1 MKKNYYIILFL
12 KIIFKI
18 LLTNDTMHCK
28 ILTNREQLFHTIK
41 EEIEMKKLIAL
52 ALAGVMTFS
61 LAACGSKPA
70 ATEAPAADTT
80 KETTEAPAEDK
91 AEAETEAGTE
101 EAVAADITL
110 WTYPIGK
117 FQDAATVDGF
127 IASFNEKYPDVKV
140 SVEYLDY
147 TSGDDQ
153 VTAAI
158 EAGTTPDIIMEGPE
172 RLVSNWGAKG
182 KMVELSDLWD
192 DEALADISATSE
204 AVVAACKSPDGSY
217 YEYPL
222 CMTTHCMAINYE
234 MFEAADA
241 LQYINEDR
249 TWTTENFEKALQAL
263 KDNGVETTGIVYC
276 GGQGGDQGTRA
287 LAMNLYNAEFTN
299 ADHTEWTMNSEAGLK
314 GLQQLVDWSNSG
326 LISYD
331 AGAVASDEL
340 QLFANGTTAMTICW
354 NASSEMTYASQV
366 TFTPYAVAF
375 PSESGTP
382 ELCGGIWGFGIF
394 DNGDDARVA
403 AAKKFIEF
411 ICDDETQ
418 GPLSVSSTGFFPVRS
433 SYGNVYAGT
442 EDEARMEV
450 FGSFQQW
457 LGDYYNVTGG
467 WAEQR
472 TAWWNMLQQIFGGE
486 DVKTAVDAYVET
498 CNTATTAANS

>member
-1 MKKNYYIILFL
+1 
-12 KIIFKI
+12 
-18 LLTNDTMHCK
+18 
-28 ILTNREQLFHTIK
+28 
-41 EEIEMKKLIAL
+41 MKKLIAL

-61 LAACGSKPA
+61 LAACGSEKAPA
-70 ATEAPAADTT
+70 NTTPSSTAQSEEKKTEAS
-80 KETTEAPAEDK
+80 TEASK
-91 AEAETEAGTE
+91 EAEPEAL
-101 EAVAADITL
+101 AADITL

-117 FQDAATVDGF
+117 FQDADTVNGF
-127 IASFNEKYPDVKV
+127 IASFNEKYPDIKV

-158 EAGTTPDIIMEGPE
+158 EAKTTPDIIMEGPE

-192 DEALADISATSE
+192 DEALADISKTSQ
-204 AVVAACKSPDGSY
+204 AVVDACRSTDGKY

-222 CMTTHCMAINYE
+222 CMTTHCMAINKE
-234 MFEAADA
+234 MFEKADA
-241 LQYINEDR
+241 MQYINEDR

-263 KDNGVETTGIVYC
+263 VDSGVSTTGVVYC

-287 LAMNLYNAEFTN
+287 LAMNLYNAKFTN
-299 ADHTEWTMNSEAGLK
+299 PEHTEWTMNSEAGIK
-314 GLQQLVDWSNSG
+314 GLQQLVDWSKAG
-326 LISYD
+326 LISND

-340 QLFANGTTAMTICW
+340 QLFSNGTIAMTVCW
-354 NASSEMTYASQV
+354 NASSEMTYASSV
-366 TFTPYAVAF
+366 NFTPYAVAF

-394 DNGDDARVA
+394 DNGNADKIA
-403 AAKKFIEF
+403 ASKKFIEF
-411 ICDDETQ
+411 ICDDEQQ
-418 GPLSVSSTGFFPVRS
+418 GPLSVSSTGFFPVRA

-472 TAWWNMLQQIFGGE
+472 TAWWNMLQQIFGGT
-486 DVKTAVDAYVET
+486 DVTEAVNSYVET
-498 CNTATTAANS
+498 CNAATAAAK

>member
-1 MKKNYYIILFL
+1 
-12 KIIFKI
+12 
-18 LLTNDTMHCK
+18 
-28 ILTNREQLFHTIK
+28 
-41 EEIEMKKLIAL
+41 MKKLMAL
-52 ALAGVMTFS
+52 VLAGAMALS
-61 LAACGSKPA
+61 LAACGSGSKPA
-70 ATEAPAADTT
+70 ASEAPAA
-80 KETTEAPAEDK
+80 EAPA
-91 AEAETEAGTE
+91 AEAPAAEEPAAEEPAAEADG
-101 EAVAADITL
+101 AALAADITL

-117 FQDAATVDGF
+117 FQDAETVDGF
-127 IASFNEKYPDVKV
+127 IASFNEAYPNIKV
-140 SVEYLDY
+140 AVEYLDY

-204 AVVAACKSPDGSY
+204 AVVSACKTPDGSY

-222 CMTTHCMAINYE
+222 CMTTHTMAINKE

-241 LQYINEDR
+241 MQYINEDR
-249 TWTTENFEKALQAL
+249 TWTTENFGKALQAL
-263 KDNGVETTGIVYC
+263 KDNGVETTGVVYC

-287 LAMNLYNAEFTN
+287 LAMNLYNAEYTDAN
-299 ADHTEWTMNSEAGLK
+299 HTEWTMNSEAGVK
-314 GLQQLVDWSNSG
+314 GLQQLVDWSNDG

-340 QLFANGTTAMTICW
+340 QLFANGTIAMTICW
-354 NASSEMTYASQV
+354 NASNEAQYASQV
-366 TFTPYAVAF
+366 AFTPYPVAF

-394 DNGDDARVA
+394 NNNDDVKVE

-411 ICDDETQ
+411 ICDDSVQ
-418 GPLSVSSTGFFPVRS
+418 GPLSVSSTGFFPVRA

-472 TAWWNMLQQIFGGE
+472 TAWWNLLQQIFGGE
-486 DVKTAVDAYVET
+486 DVQTAADNYADT
-498 CNTATTAANS
+498 CNAATAAAAN

>member
-1 MKKNYYIILFL
+1 
-12 KIIFKI
+12 
-18 LLTNDTMHCK
+18 
-28 ILTNREQLFHTIK
+28 
-41 EEIEMKKLIAL
+41 MKKLIAL
-52 ALAGVMTFS
+52 VLAGVMTFS
-61 LAACGSKPA
+61 LAACGSSKPA
-70 ATEAPAADTT
+70 AETPAAAPAETKAEATDTVAEPAADASGD
-80 KETTEAPAEDK
+80 EAL
-91 AEAETEAGTE
+91 
-101 EAVAADITL
+101 AADITL

-127 IASFNEKYPDVKV
+127 IASFNQTYPDIKV

-182 KMVELSDLWD
+182 KMIDLKDLWD
-192 DEALADISATSE
+192 DEALKDISATSE
-204 AVVAACKSPDGSY
+204 AVVNACKSPEGVF

-222 CMTTHCMAINYE
+222 CMTTHTMAINYE

-263 KDNGVETTGIVYC
+263 KDNGVSTTGVVYC

-287 LAMNLYNAEFTN
+287 LAMNLYNAKYTDAN
-299 ADHTEWTMNSEAGLK
+299 HTEWTMNSEAGVK
-314 GLQQLVDWSNSG
+314 GLQQLVDWSKAG
-326 LISYD
+326 LIGYD

-340 QLFANGTTAMTICW
+340 QLFANGTIAMTFCW
-354 NASSEMTYASQV
+354 NASNEMTYASQV
-366 TFTPYAVAF
+366 AFTPYPVAF

-382 ELCGGIWGFGIF
+382 ELCGGIWGFGVF
-394 DNGDDARVA
+394 DNGDDNKAA

-411 ICDDETQ
+411 ICDDPVQ
-418 GPLSVSSTGFFPVRS
+418 GPLSVNSTGFFPVRS

-450 FGSFQQW
+450 FGSFLQW

-472 TAWWNMLQQIFGGE
+472 TAWWNLLQQIFGGE
-486 DVKTAVDAYVET
+486 DVQTAADNYVNT
-498 CNTATTAANS
+498 CNAATTAAQ

>member
-1 MKKNYYIILFL
+1 
-12 KIIFKI
+12 
-18 LLTNDTMHCK
+18 
-28 ILTNREQLFHTIK
+28 
-41 EEIEMKKLIAL
+41 MKKLIAL
-52 ALAGVMTFS
+52 ILAGAMTLS
-61 LAACGSKPA
+61 LVACGSGSEPA
-70 ATEAPAADTT
+70 ASEAPAA
-80 KETTEAPAEDK
+80 EEPAAEAEAPAAEEPA
-91 AEAETEAGTE
+91 AEAPAGDDT
-101 EAVAADITL
+101 AMAADITL

-117 FQDAATVDGF
+117 FQDAETVDGF
-127 IASFNEKYPDVKV
+127 IASFNEKYPNINV

-192 DEALADISATSE
+192 EEALADISATSE
-204 AVVAACKSPDGSY
+204 AVVSACKAPDGSY

-222 CMTTHCMAINYE
+222 CMTTHTMAINKE

-241 LQYINEDR
+241 MQYINEDR
-249 TWTTENFEKALQAL
+249 TWTTENFGKALQAL
-263 KDNGVETTGIVYC
+263 KDSGVETTGVVYC

-287 LAMNLYNAEFTN
+287 LAMNLYNAKYTD
-299 ADHTEWTMNSEAGLK
+299 AAHTEWTMNSEAGVK
-314 GLQQLVDWSNSG
+314 GLQQLVDWSKEG
-326 LISYD
+326 LISND

-340 QLFANGTTAMTICW
+340 QLFANGTIAMTFCW
-354 NASSEMTYASQV
+354 NASNEAQYASQV
-366 TFTPYAVAF
+366 AFTPYPVAF

-394 DNGDDARVA
+394 NNNDDVKIE

-411 ICDDETQ
+411 ICDDSVQ
-418 GPLSVSSTGFFPVRS
+418 GPLSVSSTGFFPVRA

-486 DVKTAVDAYVET
+486 DVKTAADAYVET
-498 CNTATTAANS
+498 CNAATAAAAN

>member
-1 MKKNYYIILFL
+1 
-12 KIIFKI
+12 
-18 LLTNDTMHCK
+18 
-28 ILTNREQLFHTIK
+28 
-41 EEIEMKKLIAL
+41 MKKLIAL
-52 ALAGVMTFS
+52 VLAGVMTFS
-61 LAACGSKPA
+61 LAACGSSKPA
-70 ATEAPAADTT
+70 AETPAA
-80 KETTEAPAEDK
+80 APAETK
-91 AEAETEAGTE
+91 AEATDTVAEPAAEASGD
-101 EAVAADITL
+101 EALAADITL

-127 IASFNEKYPDVKV
+127 IASFNQTYPDIKV

-182 KMVELSDLWD
+182 KMIDLKDLWD
-192 DEALADISATSE
+192 DEALKDISATSE
-204 AVVAACKSPDGSY
+204 AVVNACKSPEGVF

-222 CMTTHCMAINYE
+222 CMTTHTMAINYE

-263 KDNGVETTGIVYC
+263 KDNGVGTTGVVYC

-287 LAMNLYNAEFTN
+287 LAMNLYNAKYTDAN
-299 ADHTEWTMNSEAGLK
+299 HTEWTMNSEAGVK
-314 GLQQLVDWSNSG
+314 GLQQLVDWSKAG
-326 LISYD
+326 LIGYD

-340 QLFANGTTAMTICW
+340 QLFANGTIAMTFCW
-354 NASSEMTYASQV
+354 NASNEMTYASQV
-366 TFTPYAVAF
+366 AFTPYPVAF

-382 ELCGGIWGFGIF
+382 ELCGGIWGFGVF
-394 DNGDDARVA
+394 DNGDDNKAA

-411 ICDDETQ
+411 ICDDPVQ
-418 GPLSVSSTGFFPVRS
+418 GPLSVNSTGFFPVRS

-450 FGSFQQW
+450 FGSFLQW

-472 TAWWNMLQQIFGGE
+472 TAWWNLLQQIFGGE
-486 DVKTAVDAYVET
+486 DVQTAADNYVNT
-498 CNTATTAANS
+498 CNAATTAAQ

>member
-1 MKKNYYIILFL
+1 
-12 KIIFKI
+12 
-18 LLTNDTMHCK
+18 
-28 ILTNREQLFHTIK
+28 
-41 EEIEMKKLIAL
+41 MKKLIAL
-52 ALAGVMTFS
+52 VLAGVMTFS
-61 LAACGSKPA
+61 LAACGSSKPA
-70 ATEAPAADTT
+70 AETPAAAPAETKAEATDTVAEPAADASGD
-80 KETTEAPAEDK
+80 EAL
-91 AEAETEAGTE
+91 
-101 EAVAADITL
+101 AADITL

-127 IASFNEKYPDVKV
+127 IASFNQIYPDIKV

-182 KMVELSDLWD
+182 KMIDLKDLWD
-192 DEALADISATSE
+192 DEALKDISATSE
-204 AVVAACKSPDGSY
+204 AVVNACKSPEGVF

-222 CMTTHCMAINYE
+222 CMTTHTMAINYE

-263 KDNGVETTGIVYC
+263 KDNGVSTTGVVYC

-287 LAMNLYNAEFTN
+287 LAMNLYNAKYTDAN
-299 ADHTEWTMNSEAGLK
+299 HTEWTMNSEAGVK
-314 GLQQLVDWSNSG
+314 GLQQLVDWSKAG

-340 QLFANGTTAMTICW
+340 QLFANGTIAMTLCW

-366 TFTPYAVAF
+366 AFTPYPVAF

-394 DNGDDARVA
+394 NNGDDNRVA

-411 ICDDETQ
+411 ICDDPVQ
-418 GPLSVSSTGFFPVRS
+418 GPLSVNSTGFFPVRS

-472 TAWWNMLQQIFGGE
+472 TAWWNLLQQIFGGE
-486 DVKTAVDAYVET
+486 DVQTAADNYVNT
-498 CNTATTAANS
+498 CNAATAAAQ

>member
-1 MKKNYYIILFL
+1 
-12 KIIFKI
+12 
-18 LLTNDTMHCK
+18 
-28 ILTNREQLFHTIK
+28 
-41 EEIEMKKLIAL
+41 MKKLIAL
-52 ALAGVMTFS
+52 VLAGVMTFS
-61 LAACGSKPA
+61 LAACSSSKPA
-70 ATEAPAADTT
+70 AETPAA
-80 KETTEAPAEDK
+80 APAETK
-91 AEAETEAGTE
+91 AEATDTVAEPAAEASGD
-101 EAVAADITL
+101 EALAADITL

-127 IASFNEKYPDVKV
+127 IASFNQIYPDIKV

-182 KMVELSDLWD
+182 KMIDLKELWD
-192 DEALADISATSE
+192 DEALKDISATSE
-204 AVVAACKSPDGSY
+204 AVVNACKSPEGVF

-222 CMTTHCMAINYE
+222 CMTTHTMAINYE

-263 KDNGVETTGIVYC
+263 KDNGVGTTGVVYC

-287 LAMNLYNAEFTN
+287 LAMNLYNAKYTDAN
-299 ADHTEWTMNSEAGLK
+299 HTEWTMNSEAGVK
-314 GLQQLVDWSNSG
+314 GLQQLVDWSKAG
-326 LISYD
+326 LIGYD

-340 QLFANGTTAMTICW
+340 QLFANGTIAMTFCW
-354 NASSEMTYASQV
+354 NASNEMTYASQV
-366 TFTPYAVAF
+366 AFTPYPVAF

-382 ELCGGIWGFGIF
+382 ELCGGIWGFGVF
-394 DNGDDARVA
+394 DNGDDNKAA

-411 ICDDETQ
+411 ICDDTVQ
-418 GPLSVSSTGFFPVRS
+418 GPLSVNSTGFFPVRS

-450 FGSFQQW
+450 FGSFLQW

-472 TAWWNMLQQIFGGE
+472 TAWWNLLQQIFGGE
-486 DVKTAVDAYVET
+486 DVQTAADNYVNT
-498 CNTATTAANS
+498 CNAATTAAQ